1 MPLIAML
8 VAGYGSWQ
16 DNQTVLRVSYII
28 NGVLYVIYQI
38 IISAYIVMTFEAVSL
53 IGAIFSLIYYSILK
67 KETPVLKAIFKK
79 REKETT
85 KTSINNS

>member
-67 KETPVLKAIFKK
+67 KETPVWKAIFKK